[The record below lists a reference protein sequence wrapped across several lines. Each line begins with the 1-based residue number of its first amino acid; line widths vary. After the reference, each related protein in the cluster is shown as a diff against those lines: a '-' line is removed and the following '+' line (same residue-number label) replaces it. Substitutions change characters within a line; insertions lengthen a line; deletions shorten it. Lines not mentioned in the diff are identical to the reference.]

1 LCVALLIHWVSKTEK
16 KHARVMARRDQRRLN
31 RTEEV
36 MSRRRVATKRVMLG
50 DARYNSPLVTRF
62 INKIMLMGKQTVAQR
77 IFYTAIEDASQKL
90 GGKPLEILDKVVE
103 NVRPL
108 LEVKS
113 RRIGGATYQ
122 IPVEVRYDRSIA
134 IAARWLTDFAR
145 AKKGMQMWKA
155 LSAEFVDAANNQG
168 NAVKKREDTH
178 KMAEANKAFAHYR
191 W

>member
-1 LCVALLIHWVSKTEK
+1 
-16 KHARVMARRDQRRLN
+16 
-31 RTEEV
+31 
-36 MSRRRVATKRVMLG
+36 MSRRRVATKREMLP
-50 DARYNSPLVTRF
+50 DARFNSPLVTRF
-62 INKIMLMGKQTVAQR
+62 INKVMQMGKKTVAQR
-77 IFYTAIEDASQKL
+77 IFYNAMEDASQKL
-90 GGKPLEILDKVVE
+90 GNKNPLEVLDKVVE

-134 IAARWLTDFAR
+134 IASRWLIDFAR
-145 AKKGMQMWKA
+145 GRKGLPMWKA
-155 LSAEFVDAANNQG
+155 LSAELVDAANNQG

>member
-1 LCVALLIHWVSKTEK
+1 
-16 KHARVMARRDQRRLN
+16 
-31 RTEEV
+31 
-36 MSRRRVATKRVMLG
+36 MSRRRVATKRVMPPDERLG
-50 DARYNSPLVTRF
+50 SPLVTRF
-62 INKIMLMGKQTVAQR
+62 INKIMLQGKKTVAQK
-77 IFYTAIEDASQKL
+77 IFYDAVEDATQKL
-90 GGKPLEILDKVVE
+90 GGKDPIEVLEKVVE

-134 IAARWLTDFAR
+134 IASRWLIDFAR
-145 AKKGMQMWKA
+145 ARKGMPMWKA
-155 LSAEFVDAANNQG
+155 LSAELLDAANNQG

>member
-1 LCVALLIHWVSKTEK
+1 
-16 KHARVMARRDQRRLN
+16 
-31 RTEEV
+31 
-36 MSRRRVATKRVMLG
+36 MSRRRVATKREMLP
-50 DARYNSPLVTRF
+50 DAVFNSPLVTRF
-62 INKIMLMGKQTVAQR
+62 INKIMLQGKKTIAQR
-77 IFYTAIEDASQKL
+77 IFYAAMKDASQKL
-90 GGKPLEILDKVVE
+90 SAKSELEMLDKVVE

-134 IAARWLTDFAR
+134 IAARWLIDFAR
-145 AKKGMQMWKA
+145 ARKGLSMWKA
-155 LSAEFVDAANNQG
+155 LSAELVDAANNQG

-178 KMAEANKAFAHYR
+178 KMAEANRAFAHYR

>member
-1 LCVALLIHWVSKTEK
+1 
-16 KHARVMARRDQRRLN
+16 
-31 RTEEV
+31 
-36 MSRRRVATKRVMLG
+36 MSRRRVATKKEMPPDERLG
-50 DARYNSPLVTRF
+50 SPLVTRF
-62 INKIMLMGKQTVAQR
+62 INKIMLQGKKTVAQR
-77 IFYTAIEDASQKL
+77 IFYVAVEDAMQKL
-90 GGKPLEILDKVVE
+90 GGKNPIEVLDKIVE

-122 IPVEVRYDRSIA
+122 IPVEVKYDRSIA
-134 IAARWLTDFAR
+134 IAARWLIDFAR
-145 AKKGMQMWKA
+145 ARKGLPMWKA

>member
-1 LCVALLIHWVSKTEK
+1 
-16 KHARVMARRDQRRLN
+16 
-31 RTEEV
+31 
-36 MSRRRVATKRVMLG
+36 MSRRRVAAKREMLP
-50 DARYNSPLVTRF
+50 DARFNSPLVTRF
-62 INKIMLMGKQTVAQR
+62 INKIMLVGKKTVAQR
-77 IFYTAIEDASQKL
+77 IFYSAIEDASKKL
-90 GGKPLEILDKVVE
+90 SSKSAIDLLDKVVE

-122 IPVEVRYDRSIA
+122 IPIEVRYDRSVA
-134 IAARWLTDFAR
+134 IASRWLIDFAR
-145 AKKGMQMWKA
+145 ARKGVPMWKA
-155 LSAEFVDAANNQG
+155 LSAELVDAANNQG